1 MFGIGASELILIL
14 IVALIVIGPHK
25 LPDLAK
31 SLARGL
37 AEFKK
42 ATSDLRDTL
51 DVTGAAAGNPRP
63 DERPPEQEPAKTDDP
78 KDTEDSEKTELK
90 PDNNPSN
97 G

>member
-25 LPDLAK
+25 LPDMAK

-37 AEFKK
+37 AEFKR
-42 ATSDLRDTL
+42 AASDLKDTL
-51 DVTGAAAGNPRP
+51 DVTDLDNDKVHASDNL
-63 DERPPEQEPAKTDDP
+63 PEQETAKTESPDD
-78 KDTEDSEKTELK
+78 KNADKTD
-90 PDNNPSN
+90 PPSGNNSLN